1 MRIMIAGA
9 WRHAIFEQACSDAVR
24 RLGHDVVKFQWS
36 QHFRGRAGRWQDA
49 VPVPGPALVR
59 LNAALARSAEHER
72 PEVVIVWRGTHI
84 LPRTSST
91 IRKVTQALLVSYNN
105 DDPFGPTAHG
115 RVPWHHHFEWFWY
128 RRTLKVFD
136 LTLVFRPVNIEEARA
151 CGAKEVGVLMPYYVP
166 GVNSPVQLTDT
177 ERRRYECDLV
187 FVGHYEPDERAQHLR
202 ALVTAGLHVRLFGGR
217 YWTRDVLG
225 SLADYFGEVSQAKG
239 RDYAKCLCGARMC
252 LAFLSKL
259 NRDVYTYRCLEIPAC
274 GRLLL
279 SERTPDLLRRF
290 KDGEEAVFFSGRDEM
305 VERATWLRD
314 HPGERR
320 RIAEAG
326 RRRLQADQHSVI
338 DRMETIVSM
347 IDELPGRHA
356 VYSQAGRSQ

>member
-1 MRIMIAGA
+1 MWREGGGGPDAILCSRCALPGA
-9 WRHAIFEQACSDAVR
+9 AHGYGKTALRVRSGVR
-24 RLGHDVVKFQWS
+24 RSLRTRRASGASEGACHRRPSRAVV
-36 QHFRGRAGRWQDA
+36 R
-49 VPVPGPALVR
+49 
-59 LNAALARSAEHER
+59 
-72 PEVVIVWRGTHI
+72 
-84 LPRTSST
+84 
-91 IRKVTQALLVSYNN
+91 RKVLDTRCPGQSCGLL
-105 DDPFGPTAHG
+105 
-115 RVPWHHHFEWFWY
+115 
-128 RRTLKVFD
+128 RRGLAGQGKG
-136 LTLVFRPVNIEEARA
+136 LREMPV
-151 CGAKEVGVLMPYYVP
+151 
-166 GVNSPVQLTDT
+166 
-177 ERRRYECDLV
+177 
-187 FVGHYEPDERAQHLR
+187 
-202 ALVTAGLHVRLFGGR
+202 
-217 YWTRDVLG
+217 
-225 SLADYFGEVSQAKG
+225 
-239 RDYAKCLCGARMC
+239 GARMC